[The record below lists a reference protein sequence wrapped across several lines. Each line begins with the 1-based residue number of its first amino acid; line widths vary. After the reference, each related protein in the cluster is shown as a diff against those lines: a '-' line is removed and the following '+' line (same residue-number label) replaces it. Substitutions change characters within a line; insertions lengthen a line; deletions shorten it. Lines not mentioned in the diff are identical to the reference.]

1 MLEVY
6 SSPEFQN
13 MWLSRALR
21 TLISNT
27 PKLSYFSLKLDSV
40 MLFFVISTH
49 IFRTIFHKIFWFQK
63 KWEKAHYNFVPYLM
77 QNISFL
83 FGPMIA
89 KSIATIYST
98 LQNG

>member
-40 MLFFVISTH
+40 MFFFVISTH
-49 IFRTIFHKIFWFQK
+49 IFRTIFHK
-63 KWEKAHYNFVPYLM
+63 NFLVPKEM
-77 QNISFL
+77 
-83 FGPMIA
+83 G
-89 KSIATIYST
+89 KST
-98 LQNG
+98 L